1 MIILAN
7 RRWKQDEI
15 KTRVKLSEEKPFMPG
30 VSVHIFNLSI
40 WKADTGGFLETRMV
54 VCSQNSQGETVSKR
68 KL

>member
-40 WKADTGGFLETRMV
+40 WKHLGFK
-54 VCSQNSQGETVSKR
+54 G
-68 KL
+68 